1 MAADAAAPKAQPRKF
16 RLKDITE
23 DRRVALMLALGFA
36 CGLPILLVFSTL
48 SAWLATAGIQRTSIG
63 LLSYV
68 SFAYSL
74 KFLWAPVID
83 RFDLPVLARW
93 LGRRRGWMV
102 AAQIAVALGL
112 IGMSQGDP
120 AASLSFMVIC
130 ALLTAF
136 ASATQDIVVDSWRID
151 AAPTERQGVM
161 LAAYQLGYAVA
172 RAFAGAGALYIAQ
185 GAGWSLAYG
194 AMAVLML
201 VGLVAALLAPRQ
213 DPVTVPGERRSVAT
227 TLRVAVV
234 DPFSD
239 LVRRKGARLI
249 LILALIMFYR
259 LPDIISGV
267 MAQPFYIEKC
277 FSLTEIANVT
287 KIYGVIVGI
296 LGALVGGLSVIRLGM
311 NWTLLIGGIIGA
323 ASNLMFTW
331 LALAGPERGAMPFFW
346 IANGAVDTTDLML
359 LLQANSGAGG
369 GVIPWI
375 PERAPLSLFVL
386 SISIDNFA
394 GNFAGTA
401 LIAYMSSL
409 TSPAFVATQYALL
422 SSLYALP
429 GKFVGGFSGYMVDAM
444 GYPVFF
450 AASAG
455 IGIPVALLC
464 IVLMALREGRE
475 EPVPEPV
482 PEAEAIA
489 MKA

>member
-1 MAADAAAPKAQPRKF
+1 MAAKPVPGSETPRRRLGF
-16 RLKDITE
+16 RDVIE
-23 DRRVALMLALGFA
+23 DRRIGLMLALGFA

-68 SFAYSL
+68 SFAYSV

-83 RFDLPVLARW
+83 RLDLPVLARL
-93 LGRRRGWMV
+93 LGRRRAWMV
-102 AAQIAVALGL
+102 VSQVAVAAGL
-112 IGMSQGDP
+112 LGMSQGDP

-130 ALLTAF
+130 ALVTAF

-151 AAPTERQGVM
+151 AAPTERQGLM
-161 LAAYQLGYAVA
+161 LGAYQFGYAVA
-172 RAFAGAGALYIAQ
+172 RAVAGAGALYIAQ
-185 GAGWSLAYG
+185 GAGWSPAYA
-194 AMAVLML
+194 AMAALML
-201 VGLVAALLAPRQ
+201 VGLAAALMAPRQ
-213 DPVTVPGERRSVAT
+213 DTVAVAGERRSVAA

-239 LVRRKGARLI
+239 LVRRKGARLA
-249 LILALIMFYR
+249 LILSLIMLYR

-267 MAQPFYIEKC
+267 MAQPFYIEQG
-277 FSLTEIANVT
+277 FTLTEIANVT
-287 KIYGVIVGI
+287 KVYGVIVGVI
-296 LGALVGGLSVIRLGM
+296 GALAGGYAVIRFGLQAS
-311 NWTLLIGGIIGA
+311 LLFGGIIAA
-323 ASNLMFTW
+323 ASNLMFSW
-331 LALAGPERGAMPFFW
+331 LAVSGH
-346 IANGAVDTTDLML
+346 DT
-359 LLQANSGAGG
+359 G
-369 GVIPWI
+369 
-375 PERAPLSLFVL
+375 LFVL

-444 GYPVFF
+444 GYPAFF

-464 IVLMALREGRE
+464 LALIALREG
-475 EPVPEPV
+475 
-482 PEAEAIA
+482 EAEAEAAPAPEEEAIA
-489 MKA
+489 AKA

>member
-1 MAADAAAPKAQPRKF
+1 MPAKLERQPASPVKAARPRL
-16 RLKDITE
+16 RLRDVME
-23 DRRVALMLALGFA
+23 DSRIALMLALGFA

-74 KFLWAPVID
+74 KFIWAPVID
-83 RFDLPVLARW
+83 RLDLPVLARL
-93 LGRRRGWMV
+93 LGRRRAWMV
-102 AAQIAVALGL
+102 LSQIAVAAGL

-130 ALLTAF
+130 ALITAF

-194 AMAVLML
+194 AMALLML
-201 VGLVAALLAPRQ
+201 IGLVASLLAPRQ
-213 DPVTVPGERRSVAT
+213 DPVEVPGERRSVAR
-227 TLRVAVV
+227 TLEIAVV
-234 DPFSD
+234 EPFGD
-239 LVRRKGARLI
+239 LIRRKGARLF
-249 LILALIMFYR
+249 LILSLIMLYR

-267 MAQPFYIEKC
+267 MAQPFYIEQG
-277 FSLTEIANVT
+277 FTLTEIANVT

-296 LGALVGGLSVIRLGM
+296 VGALAGGFAVIRFGLQAS
-311 NWTLLIGGIIGA
+311 LLFGGIVAA
-323 ASNLMFTW
+323 ASNLMFSWLAVSGHDTW
-331 LALAGPERGAMPFFW
+331 L
-346 IANGAVDTTDLML
+346 
-359 LLQANSGAGG
+359 
-369 GVIPWI
+369 
-375 PERAPLSLFVL
+375 FVA

-409 TSPAFVATQYALL
+409 TSSAFVATQYALL

-444 GYPVFF
+444 GYPKFF
-450 AASAG
+450 AASAA

-464 IVLMALREGRE
+464 LALIALREGAE
-475 EPVPEPV
+475 D
-482 PEAEAIA
+482 EAEAAHPPEEEAIA
-489 MKA
+489 AKA

>member
-1 MAADAAAPKAQPRKF
+1 MAGRTAMHTGMKAAREPSSGRPRLRLRDVMEDAR
-16 RLKDITE
+16 I
-23 DRRVALMLALGFA
+23 ALMLALGFA

-68 SFAYSL
+68 SLAYSL

-83 RFDLPVLARW
+83 RVDLPFLARR
-93 LGRRRGWMV
+93 LGRRRSWMV
-102 AAQIAVALGL
+102 LSQVAVAAGL
-112 IGMSQGDP
+112 LGMSQGDP

-130 ALLTAF
+130 ALVTAF

-161 LAAYQLGYAVA
+161 LAAYQLGYAIA

-194 AMAVLML
+194 TMAALML
-201 VGLVAALLAPRQ
+201 VGLTAAFLAPRQ
-213 DPVTVPGERRSVAT
+213 DPVAVPGERRSVAT
-227 TLRVAVV
+227 TLRIAVV

-239 LVRRKGARLI
+239 LVRRKGSRLV
-249 LILALIMFYR
+249 LILALIMLYR

-267 MAQPFYIEKC
+267 MAQPFYIEQG
-277 FSLTEIANVT
+277 FTLTEIANVT
-287 KIYGVIVGI
+287 KVYGVIVGVI
-296 LGALVGGLSVIRLGM
+296 GALAGGWAVIRFGLQAS
-311 NWTLLIGGIIGA
+311 LLFGGIVAA
-323 ASNLMFTW
+323 ASNLMFSW
-331 LALAGPERGAMPFFW
+331 LAVSGH
-346 IANGAVDTTDLML
+346 DT
-359 LLQANSGAGG
+359 
-369 GVIPWI
+369 W
-375 PERAPLSLFVL
+375 LFVL

-409 TSPAFVATQYALL
+409 ASPAFVATQYALL

-444 GYPVFF
+444 GYPAFF

-464 IVLMALREGRE
+464 LALIALREGAAE
-475 EPVPEPV
+475 PAPVPVPED
-482 PEAEAIA
+482 EAVAA
-489 MKA
+489 KA

>member
-1 MAADAAAPKAQPRKF
+1 MAAKPADRIPSPR
-16 RLKDITE
+16 RTLSVRDVLDDSRI
-23 DRRVALMLALGFA
+23 ALMLALGFA

-83 RFDLPVLARW
+83 RVDLPVLARW
-93 LGRRRGWMV
+93 LGRRRAWMV
-102 AAQIAVALGL
+102 LSQIGVAAGL
-112 IGMSQGDP
+112 VGMSQGDP
-120 AASLSFMVIC
+120 AVSLTFMVVC

-136 ASATQDIVVDSWRID
+136 ASATQDIVVDSWRIE

-161 LAAYQLGYAVA
+161 LGAYQLGYAIA

-185 GAGWSLAYG
+185 GVSWSAAYG
-194 AMAVLML
+194 AMAALML
-201 VGLVAALLAPRQ
+201 TGLIAALLAPRQ
-213 DPVTVPGERRSVAT
+213 DPVAVADERRTVAT

-234 DPFSD
+234 DPFTD
-239 LVRRKGARLI
+239 LMRRKGSRLV
-249 LILALIMFYR
+249 LILALIMMYR

-267 MAQPFYIEKC
+267 MAQPFYIEQG
-277 FSLTEIANVT
+277 FSLAEIANVT
-287 KIYGVIVGI
+287 KVYGVVIGIVG
-296 LGALVGGLSVIRLGM
+296 ALAGGWAVIRFGLQAS
-311 NWTLLIGGIIGA
+311 LLFGGIVAA
-323 ASNLMFTW
+323 ASNLMFSW
-331 LALAGPERGAMPFFW
+331 LALRGH
-346 IANGAVDTTDLML
+346 DT
-359 LLQANSGAGG
+359 
-369 GVIPWI
+369 
-375 PERAPLSLFVL
+375 SLFVL

-409 TSPAFVATQYALL
+409 ASPAFVATQYALL

-455 IGIPVALLC
+455 IGIPVAVLC
-464 IVLMALREGRE
+464 LILIALREGASEPDPSRAPPE
-475 EPVPEPV
+475 E
-482 PEAEAIA
+482 EAIA
-489 MKA
+489 VKA

>member
-1 MAADAAAPKAQPRKF
+1 MAQPTPRTGNEARPAMKTGRSRL
-16 RLKDITE
+16 RLKDVLE
-23 DRRVALMLALGFA
+23 DARIGLMLALGFA

-68 SFAYSL
+68 SFAYSM

-83 RFDLPVLARW
+83 RVDLPVLARW
-93 LGRRRGWMV
+93 LGRRRSWMV
-102 AAQIAVALGL
+102 LSQVAVIAGL
-112 IGMSQGDP
+112 LGMSQGNP
-120 AASLSFMVIC
+120 AESLFFIVVC
-130 ALLTAF
+130 ALVTAF

-172 RAFAGAGALYIAQ
+172 RAFAGAGALYVAQ

-194 AMAVLML
+194 AMAALML
-201 VGLVAALLAPRQ
+201 VGLGAAFLAPRQ
-213 DPVTVPGERRSVAT
+213 DPVAVEGERRSPAA

-239 LVRRKGARLI
+239 LVRRKGWRLAA
-249 LILALIMFYR
+249 ILALIMLYR

-267 MAQPFYIEKC
+267 MAQPFYIEQG
-277 FSLTEIANVT
+277 FTLTEIANVT
-287 KIYGVIVGI
+287 KVYGVIVGVA
-296 LGALVGGLSVIRLGM
+296 GALAGGWAVIRFGLQAS
-311 NWTLLIGGIIGA
+311 LLFGGIVAA
-323 ASNLMFTW
+323 ASNLMFSW
-331 LALAGPERGAMPFFW
+331 LAVSGH
-346 IANGAVDTTDLML
+346 DT
-359 LLQANSGAGG
+359 G
-369 GVIPWI
+369 
-375 PERAPLSLFVL
+375 LFVL

-409 TSPAFVATQYALL
+409 ASPAFVATQYALL

-429 GKFVGGFSGYMVDAM
+429 GKFVGGFSGFMVDAM
-444 GYPVFF
+444 GYPAFF

-464 IVLMALREGRE
+464 LVLIALKEGRAE
-475 EPVPEPV
+475 PEPV
-482 PEAEAIA
+482 QPPEAEAIA
-489 MKA
+489 AKA

>member
-1 MAADAAAPKAQPRKF
+1 MARPDRPQYSVIKALARAEFPARMVQLASRTGDEAGAGAKPAKPRL
-16 RLKDITE
+16 RLKDVLE
-23 DRRVALMLALGFA
+23 DGRIGLMLALGFA

-48 SAWLATAGIQRTSIG
+48 SAWLATAGVQRTSIG

-68 SFAYSL
+68 SFAYSW

-83 RFDLPVLARW
+83 RVDLPVLARR
-93 LGRRRGWMV
+93 LGRRRAWMV
-102 AAQIAVALGL
+102 TAQLGVILGL

-120 AASLSFMVIC
+120 AASLSFIVVC
-130 ALLTAF
+130 ALVTAF

-161 LAAYQLGYAVA
+161 LAAYQLGYAIA

-185 GAGWSLAYG
+185 GAGWEMAYG
-194 AMAVLML
+194 AMAALML
-201 VGLVAALLAPRQ
+201 VGLIAAVLAPRQ
-213 DPVTVPGERRSVAT
+213 DPVAVEGERRSLGA

-239 LVRRKGARLI
+239 LVRRKGLRLLPI
-249 LILALIMFYR
+249 LGLIMLYR

-267 MAQPFYIEKC
+267 MAQPFYIEQK
-277 FSLTEIANVT
+277 FTLTEIANVT

-296 LGALVGGLSVIRLGM
+296 VGALAGGWSVIRFGLQAS
-311 NWTLLIGGIIGA
+311 LLFGGIVAA

-331 LALAGPERGAMPFFW
+331 LAL
-346 IANGAVDTTDLML
+346 
-359 LLQANSGAGG
+359 SGHDMN
-369 GVIPWI
+369 
-375 PERAPLSLFVL
+375 LFVL

-409 TSPAFVATQYALL
+409 ASPAFVATQYALL
-422 SSLYALP
+422 SSLYAMP

-444 GYPVFF
+444 GYPTFF
-450 AASAG
+450 AASAA
-455 IGIPVALLC
+455 IGIPVTLLC
-464 IVLMALREGRE
+464 LVLIVLREGRAAP
-475 EPVPEPV
+475 EPAPV

-489 MKA
+489 AKA